1 MNINQFNEQVGHLKD
16 VDQIPVDPLCDHSEH
31 VSIPEKTIGRGAARR
46 NILKNGG
53 KRFIC
58 RECYMKHCNPM
69 NKMGPN
75 RQTDEEIVVICH
87 HLEHEGD
94 RKRKMKMSHY
104 YGEMKEPY
112 EQTCGSCAQ
121 RGKVISEEQK
131 KAISKTLE
139 GRKLTDSHRK
149 HIGEAVKRD
158 PERIEKAI
166 KNLKPW
172 LGSGWNKGKKTPKAT
187 KDKISA
193 ANKGLKR
200 TKKQR
205 KNISRGRKKMIA
217 EQGGFTQEHR
227 EKISEAVV
235 RQYEKG
241 FEPKLHH
248 RRGWHYSPKLKKKV
262 YYRSSYE
269 KKAYMLLDADDSVK
283 RYEVESVKIKYW
295 NPKKKI
301 NSTFLVDIQVFY
313 KDGRES
319 LVEVKPTTWLKDI
332 EVQAKI
338 TAGSR
343 YAAQQECSFE
353 MWDEIAL
360 FGPVNTFQKIKLF
373 VESLD

>member
-1 MNINQFNEQVGHLKD
+1 MNIDQFNEQFGHLKD
-16 VDQIPVDPLCDHSEH
+16 VDQIPVDPLCDHPQHIS
-31 VSIPEKTIGRGAARR
+31 VGEKTIGRGASRR

-53 KRFIC
+53 KEFIC
-58 RECYMKHCNPM
+58 RTCYMKHCNPM
-69 NKMGPN
+69 NKKGPN
-75 RQTDEEIVVICH
+75 RQTDEEIVVICPH
-87 HLEHEGD
+87 PEHDGD
-94 RKRKMKMSHY
+94 RKRAMKMSCY
-104 YGEMKEPY
+104 YGEMKKPY
-112 EQTCGSCAQ
+112 KQMCKSCAQ
-121 RGKVISEEQK
+121 LDKVISEEQK
-131 KAISKTLE
+131 KAISQQLK
-139 GRKLTDSHRK
+139 GRKLSRSHRK
-149 HIGEAVKRD
+149 KILEYRKNN
-158 PERIEKAI
+158 PEWSAQANS
-166 KNLKPW
+166 NLIP
-172 LGSGWNKGKKTPKAT
+172 GQGGGWNTGKKTPKSVR
-187 KDKISA
+187 DKQSA
-193 ANKGLKR
+193 ANKGRKF
-200 TKKQR
+200 TKKHC

-343 YAAQQECSFE
+343 YATQQECSFE

-360 FGPVNTFQKIKLF
+360 FGPVDTFQKIKLF